1 MISNHAI
8 SVVMP
13 VYNDAPFLNEAID
26 SILNQTYT
34 DFKFIIVN
42 DGSTD
47 TSGEII
53 KSYNDPRIKYI
64 ENTNNMG
71 IAFSLNLGIGNAKS
85 EFIARI
91 DSNDSAFP
99 SRLEKQYL
107 FLINNPNYGMVTSP
121 VIHQSEDGSEII
133 SGGYIPDMLIPAT
146 LLFRNCVFHSA
157 VMYRKSAIPIAGYN
171 EKCAAEDYD
180 LWAKMIFNWKINIF
194 KDPLTKV
201 RELKSGLRFNPQNK
215 IDSIEIRKKILREIG
230 ITLSD
235 EECNY
240 HELIKN
246 NNRKLSFFEICR
258 FILYLEKLRNGIIS
272 NNLVDL
278 FSIDNIIISTVRNL
292 FKSTINPIL
301 VIFYII
307 KPLNLKNIPLI
318 SCIQVLKVFLRSKRI
333 SKREIF
339 ENQYTANKWN
349 YLSRINELGHYSII
363 IGYIKYYFSNP
374 IILDVGCGTGI
385 LFSRFD
391 SNTYAKYVGV
401 DISRQAINQ
410 FDKIKNNKTTLLQL
424 DLESFRSNEKFDV
437 IIFCESLY
445 YSNNPQ
451 KILNK
456 YAKYLSK
463 KGKIIISIFEEDKTV
478 KFWKYIPSNF
488 QLIDATKLQ
497 NKNDSSWRIKLFEV
511 GI

>member
-71 IAFSLNLGIGNAKS
+71 IAFSLNLGIENAKS

-157 VMYRKSAIPIAGYN
+157 VMYRKSALPITGYN

-180 LWAKMIFNWKINIF
+180 L
-194 KDPLTKV
+194 
-201 RELKSGLRFNPQNK
+201 
-215 IDSIEIRKKILREIG
+215 
-230 ITLSD
+230 
-235 EECNY
+235 
-240 HELIKN
+240 
-246 NNRKLSFFEICR
+246 
-258 FILYLEKLRNGIIS
+258 
-272 NNLVDL
+272 
-278 FSIDNIIISTVRNL
+278 
-292 FKSTINPIL
+292 
-301 VIFYII
+301 
-307 KPLNLKNIPLI
+307 
-318 SCIQVLKVFLRSKRI
+318 
-333 SKREIF
+333 
-339 ENQYTANKWN
+339 
-349 YLSRINELGHYSII
+349 
-363 IGYIKYYFSNP
+363 
-374 IILDVGCGTGI
+374 
-385 LFSRFD
+385 
-391 SNTYAKYVGV
+391 
-401 DISRQAINQ
+401 
-410 FDKIKNNKTTLLQL
+410 
-424 DLESFRSNEKFDV
+424 
-437 IIFCESLY
+437 
-445 YSNNPQ
+445 
-451 KILNK
+451 
-456 YAKYLSK
+456 
-463 KGKIIISIFEEDKTV
+463 
-478 KFWKYIPSNF
+478 
-488 QLIDATKLQ
+488 
-497 NKNDSSWRIKLFEV
+497 
-511 GI
+511 